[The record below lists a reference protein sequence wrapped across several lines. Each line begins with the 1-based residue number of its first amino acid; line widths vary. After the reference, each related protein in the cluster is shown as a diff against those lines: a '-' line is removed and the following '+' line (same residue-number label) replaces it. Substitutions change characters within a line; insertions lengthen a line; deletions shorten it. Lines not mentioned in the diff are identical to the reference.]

1 MIKLT
6 LDFDAQLA
14 YFCNV
19 ISELYNMITRVEN
32 SVARKR
38 DDVR

>member
-6 LDFDAQLA
+6 LDFDAHLA

-19 ISELYNMITRVEN
+19 IPRLYNMITRAEN
-32 SVARKR
+32 GVASKR
-38 DDVR
+38 FVVR